1 MGRCLSASVP
11 HAPSTFHYP
20 PYPPH
25 SPCPSPS
32 PAGAR
37 PCRPSSLSGLSSS
50 PARDSG
56 CAPHTKHSTRTPP
69 PQPSSPGRNS
79 GCAPHTKHST
89 STPPPQ
95 PASRHPPRTGLGF
108 GEHCRSRFVLPSLP
122 SAQPLFSSPQYH
134 LPQSSLSSPDLRL
147 STVPLPQS
155 PLFLRDFSCCVLPY
169 RALSTPLPTL
179 RLSFSSNLVLP
190 ASSHV
195 SLPSAF
201 APGQSSVSNH

>member
-50 PARDSG
+50 PAR
-56 CAPHTKHSTRTPP
+56 
-69 PQPSSPGRNS
+69 NS

-95 PASRHPPRTGLGF
+95 LASRHPPRTGLGF

-122 SAQPLFSSPQYH
+122 SAQPPFSSPQYH
-134 LPQSSLSSPDLRL
+134 LPQSALSSPDFRL

-155 PLFLRDFSCCVLPY
+155 SLFLRDFSCCVLPY